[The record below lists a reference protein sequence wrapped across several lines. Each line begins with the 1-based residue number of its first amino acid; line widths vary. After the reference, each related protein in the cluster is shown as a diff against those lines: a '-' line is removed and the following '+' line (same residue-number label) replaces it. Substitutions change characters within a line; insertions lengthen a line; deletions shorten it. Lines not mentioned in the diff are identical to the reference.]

1 MKNKYRYATAT
12 AAVRATLL
20 KGGWW
25 TGPAMRTEVKKL
37 TGKWFSESG
46 ITARIREV
54 RDEYKVPSRPKK
66 GSTSFEYRVE
76 RQDQKAA

>member
-1 MKNKYRYATAT
+1 MKIYPYTTAT

-25 TGPAMRTEVKKL
+25 TGPEMRSEVHRL

-46 ITARIREV
+46 ITARIRQV
-54 RDEYKVPSRPKK
+54 RDEFKVPSRPKK
-66 GSTSFEYRVE
+66 GSTSYEYRIAS
-76 RQDQKAA
+76 KAA

>member
-1 MKNKYRYATAT
+1 MKYRYATAT

-25 TGPAMRTEVKKL
+25 TGPEMRVEVKKL

-46 ITARIREV
+46 ITARIRQV
-54 RDEYKVPSRPKK
+54 RDEFAVPSRPKK
-66 GSTSFEYRVE
+66 GSSSYEYRL
-76 RQDQKAA
+76 QKAA

>member
-1 MKNKYRYATAT
+1 MKHRFATAT

-25 TGPAMRTEVKKL
+25 TGPEMRLEVHKL

-46 ITARIREV
+46 ITAR
-54 RDEYKVPSRPKK
+54 
-66 GSTSFEYRVE
+66 
-76 RQDQKAA
+76 

>member
-1 MKNKYRYATAT
+1 MRYLYATAT

-25 TGPAMRTEVKKL
+25 TGPAMRNEVHKL

-46 ITARIREV
+46 ITARIRQV
-54 RDEYKVPSRPKK
+54 RGEFDVASRPKK
-66 GSTSFEYRVE
+66 GSTSFEYK
-76 RQDQKAA
+76 KAA